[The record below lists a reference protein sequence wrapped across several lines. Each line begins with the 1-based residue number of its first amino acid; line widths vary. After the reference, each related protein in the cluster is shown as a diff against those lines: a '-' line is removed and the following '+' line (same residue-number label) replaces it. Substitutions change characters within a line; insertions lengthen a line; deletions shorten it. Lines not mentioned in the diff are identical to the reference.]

1 MSISSSDGEKL
12 GVFGWLFSLLEVLVD
27 GIGAGIGAFNFRAF
41 LHEVVWRV
49 S

>member
-12 GVFGWLFSLLEVLVD
+12 GVCGWVFSLLEVLVD
-27 GIGAGIGAFNFRAF
+27 GIGAGIGVFNFKAF
-41 LHEVVWRV
+41 LLEVVWKI